1 MKNMMEMMNIM
12 KKAQAVQSQAA
23 ALQNKLENTNFTG
36 EASKG
41 AVKITVTGKFKPVKV
56 ELDKSV
62 VDPADVETLEDLILV
77 AMADAKE
84 KADAAMDAGMESMKS
99 NLGLPE
105 NFKLPF

>member
-1 MKNMMEMMNIM
+1 MMEMMNLM
-12 KKAQAVQSQAA
+12 KKAQAVQAQAA
-23 ALQNKLENTNFTG
+23 ALQNKMENTQFTG

-41 AVKITVTGKFKPVKV
+41 AVKVTITGKFKPIKI

-77 AMADAKE
+77 AMTDAKE
-84 KADAAMDAGMESMKS
+84 KADKAMDTAMESMKS

>member
-1 MKNMMEMMNIM
+1 MMEMMNLM
-12 KKAQAVQSQAA
+12 KKAQAVQAQAA
-23 ALQNKLENTNFTG
+23 ALQNKMENTQFTG
-36 EASKG
+36 EAYKG
-41 AVKITVTGKFKPVKV
+41 AVKVTITGKFKPVKI

-77 AMADAKE
+77 AMTDAKE
-84 KADAAMDAGMESMKS
+84 KADKAMDTAMESMKS